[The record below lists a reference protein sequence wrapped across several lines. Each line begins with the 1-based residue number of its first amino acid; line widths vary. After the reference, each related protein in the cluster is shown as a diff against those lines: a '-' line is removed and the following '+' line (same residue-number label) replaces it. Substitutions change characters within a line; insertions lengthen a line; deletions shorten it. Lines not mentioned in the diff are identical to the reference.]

1 MILQSVDEVVEQM
14 DMNKHKFAQHYI
26 DVLEVLDRLKGIN
39 DAMYI
44 RIQQLEGHDERVE
57 H

>member
-39 DAMYI
+39 DAMYV